1 MRVKKLI
8 SRLTVIPPLARVSK
22 KEYAFMEPALDFLQN
37 VISPQQ
43 EMSAYETLWAME
55 NIKESELK
63 ESKLKKLFRQYTP
76 TEVLKMVSNPTQLSL
91 LSQKNSDEQIK
102 EKVNRFLKKIPYDSS
117 NAFSIVVN
125 KSAQYPDHLINDY
138 PIGLFYYKGNLD
150 LLGGQSISIVG
161 TRKASKEGLSKA
173 KQLVKELKKDF
184 IIVSGLAKGIDT
196 VAHKS
201 AIEQK
206 GWTIGVIGTPINEY
220 YPEENK
226 GLQDKIAKDF
236 LLISQVPFY
245 KYAHEPFKHRAY
257 HFPRRNM
264 TMASISSATVIVEA
278 GDSSGTLVQAR
289 ECLKQNKKLFILD
302 SCFDNSQIKW
312 PAKFLKKGAIRVKDT
327 SDILNHLSP

>member
-1 MRVKKLI
+1 MD
-8 SRLTVIPPLARVSK
+8 
-22 KEYAFMEPALDFLQN
+22 PALSFLQN

-43 EMSAYETLWAME
+43 EMSAYETLWAMK

-63 ESKLKKLFRQYTP
+63 NLFKRYTP
-76 TEVLKMVSNPTQLSL
+76 IEALKMTRNSKQLSL
-91 LSQKNSDEQIK
+91 FSQQNLNDQIK
-102 EKVNRFLKKIPYDSS
+102 RKVDRFLKKIPRDSS

-125 KSAQYPDHLINDY
+125 KSAQYPTHLINDY

-150 LLGGQSISIVG
+150 LLGGRSISIVG
-161 TRKASKEGLSKA
+161 ARKASVNGISKA
-173 KQLVKELKKDF
+173 KQLVKELTKKDF

-196 VAHKS
+196 VAHES

-220 YPEENK
+220 YPKENK

-245 KYAHEPFKHRAY
+245 KYAHEPFTHRSY

-264 TMASISSATVIVEA
+264 TMASISSATIIVEA

-312 PAKFLKKGAIRVKDT
+312 PAKYLKKGAIPVKNT
-327 SDILNHLSP
+327 SDILRHLSL